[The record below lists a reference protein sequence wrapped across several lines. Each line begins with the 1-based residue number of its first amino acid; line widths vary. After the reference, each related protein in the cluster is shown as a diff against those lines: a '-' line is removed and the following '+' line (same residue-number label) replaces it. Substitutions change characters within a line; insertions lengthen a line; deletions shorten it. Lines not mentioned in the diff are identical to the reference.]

1 MYHVIY
7 NSLDRKG
14 DVLLLKYKEL
24 QNYLSYRM
32 CGFEPMI
39 PLSASTIYPM
49 LWSISLPTTVIAQ
62 EDEGEDDEDEESGD
76 MDEEGTDTTVPQ
88 MFQY

>member
-1 MYHVIY
+1 MYHVIC

-14 DVLLLKYKEL
+14 RCTFIEVQRATKLPEL
-24 QNYLSYRM
+24 QNVWLWITYPSF
-32 CGFEPMI
+32 CQH
-39 PLSASTIYPM
+39 YPM
-49 LWSISLPTTVIAQ
+49 LRSTSLPTTVIAQ
-62 EDEGEDDEDEESGD
+62 EDEDEDDEDEEAGD